1 MASSALD
8 RGLLPAEIF
17 RLKQMQTKRLFDR
30 PLSVF
35 HHRPTEGV
43 SLPDAFPVR
52 SVPPLSPIFGC
63 MAARGLRNP
72 ARAASL
78 DACLSFPYLGY
89 LQLRPQGPNA
99 EGFPS
104 LWGWAPSRASG
115 TNSLICLHINCPAGV
130 LFLGNLTLEDKLAMF
145 LSRLP

>member
-1 MASSALD
+1 MASSAPD
-8 RGLLPAEIF
+8 RGLPAEIF
-17 RLKQMQTKRLFDR
+17 RFKQMQQQRLFDH

-35 HHRPTEGV
+35 HHQPTEGV

-52 SVPPLSPIFGC
+52 SVPPLDPILGC

-89 LQLRPQGPNA
+89 LQLCPRGPDA
-99 EGFPS
+99 EGFLS
-104 LWGWAPSRASG
+104 FWGWALLEPLEQILSSAYILTVHPG
-115 TNSLICLHINCPAGV
+115 FC
-130 LFLGNLTLEDKLAMF
+130 FLAT
-145 LSRLP
+145 